1 MDGRETAVPG
11 AGKNERL
18 LGYKNFQPAEMPG
31 SKHFFRPVR
40 IDGSGGEVFRGSS
53 RFKPMKAMMKK
64 SLHPHQRMGRRV
76 FRPIDLVQFVRKHS
90 SR

>member
-31 SKHFFRPVR
+31 SSTSSGPSGPTVPAAKFYGGVA
-40 IDGSGGEVFRGSS
+40 GSNR
-53 RFKPMKAMMKK
+53 
-64 SLHPHQRMGRRV
+64 
-76 FRPIDLVQFVRKHS
+76 
-90 SR
+90 